1 MMSATVVFDLDDTLV
16 KEIDYLKS
24 AFKAIAAKVDS
35 AKNDSLFN
43 QMLLWY
49 QNKENVLQ
57 NIESLYGI
65 TVAELRQLYRSHYPH
80 FSNASTVF
88 TLLNSLKEKGF
99 YIGLITDGYSL
110 TQRNKIKSLGI
121 EDLFDLIVISEE
133 FGSEKPNENNYKV
146 FHQFATKYYYYIGD
160 NTAKDFL
167 APNQLGWI
175 SVCLLNNGENIHP
188 QDFTK
193 ETVYLSQKTITDLN
207 ELFTFI

>member
-1 MMSATVVFDLDDTLV
+1 MSATVVFDLDDTLV

-35 AKNDSLFN
+35 TNNSLFN
-43 QMLLWY
+43 QMLFWY
-49 QNKENVLQ
+49 QNKENVFQ
-57 NIESLYGI
+57 NIESLYGFS
-65 TVAELRQLYRSHYPH
+65 VNELKQQYRTHVPDFIQYKGVSE
-80 FSNASTVF
+80 
-88 TLLNSLKEKGF
+88 LLRKFKEKGF

-110 TQRNKIKSLGI
+110 TQRNKIKALGI
-121 EDLFDLIVISEE
+121 EELFDLIVISEE

-146 FHQFATKYYYYIGD
+146 FHQFATKDYYYIGD

-167 APNQLGWI
+167 APNRLGWI

-193 ETVYLSQKTITDLN
+193 ETVYLPQRTITELK

>member
-49 QNKENVLQ
+49 QNKENVFQ

-193 ETVYLSQKTITDLN
+193 ETVYLPQKTITDLN

>member
-1 MMSATVVFDLDDTLV
+1 MSATVVFDLDDTLV

-24 AFKAIAAKVDS
+24 AFKAIATKVDS
-35 AKNDSLFN
+35 DNDSLFK
-43 QMLLWY
+43 QMLFWY
-49 QNKENVLQ
+49 QNKENVFQ
-57 NIESLYGI
+57 NIETLYGVSV
-65 TVAELRQLYRSHYPH
+65 TELRQLYRSHYPY
-80 FSNASTVF
+80 FSNASIVV

-99 YIGLITDGYSL
+99 YIGLITDGFSQ
-110 TQRNKIKSLGI
+110 TQRNKIKALGI
-121 EDLFDLIVISEE
+121 EALLDLIVISEE

-146 FHQFATKYYYYIGD
+146 FHQFATKDYYYIGD

-167 APNQLGWI
+167 APNRLGWI

-193 ETVYLSQKTITDLN
+193 ETVYLPQKTITDLN